1 MEKDAYAADRSHR
14 DHAAYEEE
22 VAASGPLC
30 SCNCLCQ
37 FRRRRRCCV
46 WSGVAGMASM
56 TELRIIPYLFEG
68 VTWTSAYPISRDI
81 VELIELERQSGALR
95 AGLTKHSCPAIG

>member
-1 MEKDAYAADRSHR
+1 
-14 DHAAYEEE
+14 
-22 VAASGPLC
+22 
-30 SCNCLCQ
+30 
-37 FRRRRRCCV
+37 
-46 WSGVAGMASM
+46 M